1 MDFSCHKELLI
12 ATQNKGKLREISY
25 SLSDL
30 PLKLRT
36 SAEYPNSPEVEE
48 TGKTFAENAVLKARQ
63 LSQYTGLLTLAD
75 DSGLEVEALGGE
87 PGIFSAR
94 YGGRNKSDHERD
106 LLLLKNLARK
116 HPGNRRARFVCA
128 IALAAPK
135 SGAFKI
141 FHGVCA
147 GNIAI
152 EPRGEHGFG
161 YDPVFIPEGSALTF
175 GQLPESR
182 KRQISH
188 RSKAVAALRDF
199 LSIYYPV
206 SA

>member
-1 MDFSCHKELLI
+1 MDFSGHKELLI
-12 ATQNKGKLREISY
+12 ATQNKGKIGEISY

-36 SAEYPNSPEVEE
+36 SAEYPNAPEVEE
-48 TGKTFAENAVLKARQ
+48 TGTTFAENAVLKARQ
-63 LSQYTGLLTLAD
+63 LSQQTGLLTLAD

-94 YGGRNKSDHERD
+94 YGGRNKSDAERV

-116 HPGNRRARFVCA
+116 HTDNRRARFVCA
-128 IALAAPK
+128 VALAVPETSAI
-135 SGAFKI
+135 KI
-141 FHGVCA
+141 FHGVCE

-152 EPRGEHGFG
+152 EPRGQHGFG
-161 YDPVFIPEGSALTF
+161 YDPVFISEGGALTF
-175 GQLPESR
+175 GQLSDTS

-188 RSKAVAALRDF
+188 RSKALAALRDF
-199 LSIYYPV
+199 LSIHFPV